1 MLTKA
6 ELSLLSLTIYFPLK
20 WILFVFWLCWLIVA
34 AHGNSLVVA
43 IRGDSLVAV
52 HRLLLAV
59 ASLVSEHGSRASRL
73 QWLWHVGSVVAAH
86 GLSCPGARRI
96 LWTRD
101 QTRVPCIGRQ
111 ILNHWTT
118 RKVPEIYVLVSPTR
132 VQIFGPL
139 WPNPYLMVLSPHV

>member
-59 ASLVSEHGSRASRL
+59 ASLVSEHGLLGHS
-73 QWLWHVGSVVAAH
+73 GSVVLTPK
-86 GLSCPGARRI
+86 LSCPE
-96 LWTRD
+96 T
-101 QTRVPCIGRQ
+101 
-111 ILNHWTT
+111 
-118 RKVPEIYVLVSPTR
+118 YVES
-132 VQIFGPL
+132 
-139 WPNPYLMVLSPHV
+139 S